1 MCPSIS
7 LKLYQSCIIKFQLWA
22 LHLYAQ
28 KCCHLRK
35 IFAPQLWSQTVC
47 SIYLYSIL
55 FKSSSL
61 KSAIRL
67 AVSTVLSLSVSPKI
81 IAHKVKNQIPLVSY
95 IGSWTI
101 LAFWF
106 LVSSNKCFMLSLCL
120 WKGMILSLSNEKDF
134 SSFGSS
140 FSRLPASNRLLFLNP
155 YIGSYCTPHFRIG
168 NFYSLCSYL
177 VCAY

>member
-1 MCPSIS
+1 M
-7 LKLYQSCIIKFQLWA
+7 
-22 LHLYAQ
+22 
-28 KCCHLRK
+28 
-35 IFAPQLWSQTVC
+35 
-47 SIYLYSIL
+47 
-55 FKSSSL
+55 
-61 KSAIRL
+61 
-67 AVSTVLSLSVSPKI
+67 
-81 IAHKVKNQIPLVSY
+81 VSY

-168 NFYSLCSYL
+168 NFYSFCPYLNACILVMFNFTIYNWLKSWNPICLDPNVSKSPSLSSIGNKNVLIYHSAYLDFCKNLCLTYL
-177 VCAY
+177 NQNVSFL

>member
-1 MCPSIS
+1 MLKNVVIWGKFLLLNFG
-7 LKLYQSCIIKFQLWA
+7 LKLYVVFTCTVYYLSHRHWNQLSGWLCQQYWVCLSHLKF
-22 LHLYAQ
+22 
-28 KCCHLRK
+28 
-35 IFAPQLWSQTVC
+35 
-47 SIYLYSIL
+47 
-55 FKSSSL
+55 
-61 KSAIRL
+61 
-67 AVSTVLSLSVSPKI
+67 

-140 FSRLPASNRLLFLNP
+140 FSRLPASNKLLFLNP
-155 YIGSYCTPHFRIG
+155 YIGSYCTPHFRIV
-168 NFYSLCSYL
+168 NFYSFCSYL
-177 VCAY
+177 VFAY